1 MNSRYKTSEF
11 WFTIVS
17 FIISGLFLL
26 GVISDYDK
34 EELTYVVTHA
44 VESIILIVGQVAV
57 FARYMSKKRAKEQEE
72 QNISTELENYIGVD
86 KTISEVN
93 INSASLAELIQLPHI
108 GTSLAQ
114 KIIRHRDVN
123 GPFENVTDLMSVNGI
138 GEGTYRDI
146 EKYLTVEENHD
157 NI

>member
-1 MNSRYKTSEF
+1 MNLRYKTSEF

-72 QNISTELENYIGVD
+72 QRVSTELENYIGVD
-86 KTISEVN
+86 KSISEVN
-93 INSASLAELIQLPHI
+93 INTGSLAELIQLPHVGPSI
-108 GTSLAQ
+108 AQ
-114 KIIRHRDVN
+114 NIIQYRNNN
-123 GPFENVTDLMSVNGI
+123 GPFEDIEELMFVNGI
-138 GEGTYRDI
+138 AERTYQDI
-146 EKYLTVEENHD
+146 KKYLTIGEKE
-157 NI
+157 